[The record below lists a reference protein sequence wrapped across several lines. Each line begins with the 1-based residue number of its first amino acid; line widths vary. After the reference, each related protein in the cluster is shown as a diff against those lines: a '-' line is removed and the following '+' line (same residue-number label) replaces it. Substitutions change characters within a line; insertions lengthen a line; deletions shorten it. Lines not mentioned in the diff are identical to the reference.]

1 MTAGRRG
8 RLVATVRRLGWGV
21 ADQGISSLSNF
32 ALGIVAASRWTPT
45 EFGAF
50 TLAFVTYRLRA
61 QRRREDRRR
70 TL

>member
-1 MTAGRRG
+1 MTAGRGG

-32 ALGIVAASRWTPT
+32 ALGIVAAKSLDPT

-50 TLAFVTYRLRA
+50 TLAYL
-61 QRRREDRRR
+61 
-70 TL
+70 TLPSC